1 VKKRIHQSRMVAYV
15 PQVQYIIHHLELS
28 RNGVKLITNF
38 DAVKTAKCVLYEAIG
53 KNALLFNPN
62 NWYL

>member
-1 VKKRIHQSRMVAYV
+1 MVAYV